1 MNAHQMMEFHT
12 GWPCLCH
19 RCGSFMLRVCRTLCT
34 ASLSC
39 FVVLNVSCTI
49 AAGDISCHWDH
60 GFSAT
65 DVAAPTCWYSSKAL
79 CATDDVMQ
87 RTGVYVYM
95 HCDRTL
101 ARPQQ
106 NAQACT
112 SILSKATHAVWLCYY
127 DTCKSPI
134 PRDKQPSLTARRGR
148 GSTCQPSST
157 A

>member
-65 DVAAPTCWYSSKAL
+65 DVAAPTSWNYQRL
-79 CATDDVMQ
+79 CVQLMMSCSGRVCTYICIVIERYRGRSRM
-87 RTGVYVYM
+87 R
-95 HCDRTL
+95 
-101 ARPQQ
+101 RPG
-106 NAQACT
+106 QAFYQKLLM
-112 SILSKATHAVWLCYY
+112 LSGHAI
-127 DTCKSPI
+127 TTNTNHRFRAK
-134 PRDKQPSLTARRGR
+134 RKPSLTARRGR
-148 GSTCQPSST
+148 GSTCQQGST